1 MLISPARP
9 AQRVQVKGLA
19 RATIDADVVLE
30 VTHGMGTPGKPRP
43 GAVPAPGEQVGYTL
57 DPGYFAQRDYPPV
70 DQTPWTHGGPPER
83 LPADPAEDSQ
93 P

>member
-1 MLISPARP
+1 
-9 AQRVQVKGLA
+9 
-19 RATIDADVVLE
+19 
-30 VTHGMGTPGKPRP
+30 MGTPGKPRP